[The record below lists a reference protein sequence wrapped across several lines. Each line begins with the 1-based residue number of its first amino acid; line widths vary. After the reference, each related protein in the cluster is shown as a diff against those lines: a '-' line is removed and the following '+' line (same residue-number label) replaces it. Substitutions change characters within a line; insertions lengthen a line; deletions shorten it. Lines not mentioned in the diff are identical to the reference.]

1 VRSPRLDAE
10 FADSSAARAGELF
23 AQYKQDNYRR
33 TDRLFVGLLAIQWIA
48 GIVVALWVSPLA
60 WDGASSRMHLRAA
73 VVLGGII
80 SLSAAF
86 LARFRPGLPSTR
98 FTIATAQVLMGGL
111 LIQLTGGRIETHFHV
126 FGSLALLSL
135 YRDWRV
141 LVQATVVAALD
152 HLLRGIMWPQSVYGV
167 LAASQWR
174 WLEHTAWA
182 IVADMFLV
190 VSCVRSV
197 AEMRQRADRTAA
209 LEQEVRVRH
218 VAEKDARNR
227 EWQNDAVLD
236 AAQAALAERVSLASL
251 TAAVG
256 LALTHGPDTRAMLQR
271 CAAALVHH
279 FDDGFAAIWTL
290 DEHDQMLDLQATAG
304 VETPVDAAYS
314 RVPAGRFAIGA
325 IARERKPHI
334 TVGFSVDAQI
344 GGAEW
349 ALRKGLA
356 AFAGYPLLLDSKA
369 IGVMAIFARRDFSPS
384 AVDAMAAVA
393 DSMALGIGRKR
404 SEPEVSRRQ
413 LPTPQLPTPN
423 GKLSEETRVGGWE
436 LEVGS

>member
-1 VRSPRLDAE
+1 
-10 FADSSAARAGELF
+10 
-23 AQYKQDNYRR
+23 
-33 TDRLFVGLLAIQWIA
+33 
-48 GIVVALWVSPLA
+48 
-60 WDGASSRMHLRAA
+60 
-73 VVLGGII
+73 
-80 SLSAAF
+80 
-86 LARFRPGLPSTR
+86 
-98 FTIATAQVLMGGL
+98 
-111 LIQLTGGRIETHFHV
+111 
-126 FGSLALLSL
+126 
-135 YRDWRV
+135 
-141 LVQATVVAALD
+141 VQATVVAALD

-174 WLEHTAWA
+174 WLEQTAWA
-182 IVADMFLV
+182 VVADIFLV

-227 EWQNDAVLD
+227 EWRNDAVLD

-256 LALTHGPDTRAMLQR
+256 LALTHGPDTRAMLQK

-290 DEHDQMLDLQATAG
+290 DEHDQMLDLQASAG

-356 AFAGYPLLLDSKA
+356 AFAGFPLLLDSKT
-369 IGVMAIFARRDFSPS
+369 IGVMAVFARRDFSPS
-384 AVDAMAAVA
+384 AIDAMAAVA
-393 DSMALGIGRKR
+393 DSIALGIGRKR
-404 SEPEVSRRQ
+404 SERELARHPHNLRHAH
-413 LPTPQLPTPN
+413 
-423 GKLSEETRVGGWE
+423 ET
-436 LEVGS
+436 